1 MMDPMIKGY
10 IIVFLVSMVPLIELR
25 GAIPYAIVYGL
36 PVLQSYI
43 IAIIGNMIPVPF
55 IIGFARRVLIVLR
68 RKYRSLNSI
77 ILRIQNRAKDKGQ
90 IIRDYEMAGLVILVA
105 IPLPGTGAWTG
116 ALAAALMKL
125 DMKYAVISIAAG
137 VLIAALIVMGIT
149 YGVISI

>member
-1 MMDPMIKGY
+1 MHAILITLLTAMTP
-10 IIVFLVSMVPLIELR
+10 IVELR
-25 GAIPYAIVYGL
+25 GAIPAGVAAGL
-36 PVLQSYI
+36 EPWEAAI
-43 IAIIGNMIPVPF
+43 IAFAGNMIPVPF

-68 RKYRSLNSI
+68 RKYRSLNAI

-125 DMKYAVISIAAG
+125 DMKYAVISIAVG
-137 VLIAALIVMGIT
+137 VMIAALIVMGIT
-149 YGVISI
+149 YGVINI

>member
-1 MMDPMIKGY
+1 MHAI
-10 IIVFLVSMVPLIELR
+10 LITLLTAMTPVVELR
-25 GAIPYAIVYGL
+25 GAIPAGVAAGL
-36 PVLQSYI
+36 EPWEAAI
-43 IAIIGNMIPVPF
+43 IAFIGNMIPVPF

-77 ILRIQNRAKDKGQ
+77 ILRIQNRAKHKGQ

>member
-1 MMDPMIKGY
+1 MHAI
-10 IIVFLVSMVPLIELR
+10 LITLLTAMTPVVELR
-25 GAIPYAIVYGL
+25 GAIPAGVAAGL
-36 PVLQSYI
+36 EPWEAAI
-43 IAIIGNMIPVPF
+43 IAFIGNMIPVPF